1 MRRMIRRL
9 TRLWCDHEFIEHTH
23 KGQMTF
29 ECVACGKPL
38 RRGDPEESPV
48 DRQRL
53 EALARM
59 GDGTLSARSRS
70 GR

>member
-1 MRRMIRRL
+1 MRKMIRRL

-29 ECVACGKPL
+29 ECVACGKHL
-38 RRGDPEESPV
+38 RRTDPEESPV

-53 EALARM
+53 EALARL
-59 GDGTLSARSRS
+59 GDGTLSVRARS